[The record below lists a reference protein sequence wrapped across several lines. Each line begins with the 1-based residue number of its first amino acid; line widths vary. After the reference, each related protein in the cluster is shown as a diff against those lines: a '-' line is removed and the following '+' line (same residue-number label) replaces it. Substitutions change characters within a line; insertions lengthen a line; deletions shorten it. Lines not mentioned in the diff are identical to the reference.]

1 MFQVRNLKLPRISK
15 GRTMGS
21 TFFLPGHHKRN
32 LILLFLFALFFCGSW
47 SCSQMTGREA
57 GERKELGETK
67 MGQQVSGDYRP
78 QEVIVKFKDDVPA
91 AEIERIAG
99 SENLGI
105 IKVLPRRV
113 YLFRITGSSSVTDTI
128 EALKRRKE
136 VEYAEPNYIERVK

>member
-1 MFQVRNLKLPRISK
+1 
-15 GRTMGS
+15 
-21 TFFLPGHHKRN
+21 
-32 LILLFLFALFFCGSW
+32 
-47 SCSQMTGREA
+47 
-57 GERKELGETK
+57 